1 MWTIYNDNI
10 EVIYFIYMHVKTH
23 LAAIVAIPLIFT
35 NPEMTEVQKLFSNI
49 NVLNVCDWLLF
60 TDK

>member
-1 MWTIYNDNI
+1 
-10 EVIYFIYMHVKTH
+10 MHVKTH
-23 LAAIVAIPLIFT
+23 LAAIMAIPLIFT

-49 NVLNVCDWLLF
+49 NVLNVCGWSLF